1 MRRSILLTTS
11 ALGLLICL
19 LGSAGLFAAL
29 TDTADTDINH
39 VDTAPLAGSADL
51 QLAPINGAN
60 GCGTWADDLTTG
72 LVSATDVALPGTAPS
87 VGFCIRN
94 IGSQSVSTA
103 VTVIDLTDTEKGACT
118 GDEQDYLDVTCG
130 AGAAGEL
137 SPIIDVEFFVTDC
150 AGNLGGPTFA
160 SGLTDLVS
168 TPLAIVSLASGN
180 TTCYLTQVDAG
191 SGASA
196 TQLQV
201 AQSDAAEWR
210 FRFTGTATP

>member
-51 QLAPINGAN
+51 QLSPINGSN

-103 VTVIDLTDTEKGACT
+103 VTVIDLTDTEMGAST
-118 GDEQDYLDVTCG
+118 GDDQDYLDVTFG
-130 AGAAGEL
+130 AGAAGHHTTI
-137 SPIIDVEFFVTDC
+137 SNDEFFETD
-150 AGNLGGPTFA
+150 
-160 SGLTDLVS
+160 
-168 TPLAIVSLASGN
+168 
-180 TTCYLTQVDAG
+180 
-191 SGASA
+191 
-196 TQLQV
+196 
-201 AQSDAAEWR
+201 
-210 FRFTGTATP
+210 